1 VVKREELDKQIAK
14 SLWIGDRLFPQHI
27 ISINS
32 FIQNGFEYNLYV
44 YDDVKN
50 VPSGVILCD
59 ANEVIPKDEI
69 WYYNDGFNKGS
80 PSGFSNQFRFKILYE
95 YGGLWTDTDMV
106 LMKPYNF
113 HDKKYTLI
121 SETNEN
127 GEVHPTTS
135 LIFSESGTSSGKI
148 WLEAI
153 DNISYRNKARVIHGE
168 TGPELVTY
176 LVNKYNLHNYVL
188 PPNAFCAIGWHETD
202 KLIDGTQ
209 LPEDV
214 IGLHLFDAQSNLN
227 DIDKKTYPYDSII
240 EQLKR
245 KYL

>member
-1 VVKREELDKQIAK
+1 VVKREELDKQVAK

-32 FIQNGFEYNLYV
+32 FIQNGFVYNLYV

-59 ANEVIPKDEI
+59 ANDIIPKEEI
-69 WYYNDGFNKGS
+69 WYYNNGFNKGS
-80 PSGFSNQFRFKILYE
+80 PSGFSNQFRFQILHE
-95 YGGLWTDTDMV
+95 HGGLWVDTDVV
-106 LMKPYNF
+106 LLNDFNFDKPYIF
-113 HDKKYTLI
+113 I
-121 SETNEN
+121 SERNVN
-127 GEVHPTTS
+127 GDIHPTS
-135 LIFSESGTSSGKI
+135 SVIFSSWSPNGDII
-148 WLEAI
+148 WSDAL
-153 DNISYRNKARVIHGE
+153 DNISYRNKDRIIHGE

-176 LVNKYNLHNYVL
+176 LVNKYNLQEYVL
-188 PPNAFCAIGWHETD
+188 PPNAFCSIAWHETN

-209 LPEDV
+209 LPDDV
-214 IGLHLFDAQSNLN
+214 IGLHLFDSQSNLN
-227 DIDKKTYPYDSII
+227 NIDRQTYPYDSII

>member
-32 FIQNGFEYNLYV
+32 FIQNGFVYNLYV

-59 ANEVIPKDEI
+59 ANDIIPKEEI
-69 WYYNDGFNKGS
+69 WYYNNGFNKGS
-80 PSGFSNQFRFKILYE
+80 PSGFSNQFRFQILHE
-95 YGGLWTDTDMV
+95 HGGLWVDTDVV
-106 LMKPYNF
+106 LLNDFNFDKPYIF
-113 HDKKYTLI
+113 I
-121 SETNEN
+121 SERNVN
-127 GEVHPTTS
+127 GDIHPTS
-135 LIFSESGTSSGKI
+135 SVIFSESGTSSGKI

-153 DNISYRNKARVIHGE
+153 NNISYRNKARVIHGE

-176 LVNKYNLHNYVL
+176 LVNKYNLEEYVL
-188 PPNAFCAIGWHETD
+188 PPNAFCSVGWHETD